1 LRQSLTPS
9 SQLNRRTRRIV
20 QIPDSSSRNL
30 LRSSSARH
38 QLIPYRHRRTSAFSR
53 PPLSTTTSL
62 DHRLSRPPPASF
74 LQIPTHNVHPLLSH
88 SHEYCTTFKM
98 LAEDQSR
105 LQKID
110 ELYDLRLDQY
120 ISLPQVSL
128 LGAYFRRML
137 MKNMIACCR
146 G

>member
-1 LRQSLTPS
+1 
-9 SQLNRRTRRIV
+9 
-20 QIPDSSSRNL
+20 
-30 LRSSSARH
+30 
-38 QLIPYRHRRTSAFSR
+38 
-53 PPLSTTTSL
+53 
-62 DHRLSRPPPASF
+62 
-74 LQIPTHNVHPLLSH
+74 
-88 SHEYCTTFKM
+88 M

-128 LGAYFRRML
+128 LGAHCRRML
-137 MKNMIACCR
+137 MKSMIACRR

>member
-1 LRQSLTPS
+1 
-9 SQLNRRTRRIV
+9 
-20 QIPDSSSRNL
+20 
-30 LRSSSARH
+30 
-38 QLIPYRHRRTSAFSR
+38 
-53 PPLSTTTSL
+53 
-62 DHRLSRPPPASF
+62 
-74 LQIPTHNVHPLLSH
+74 
-88 SHEYCTTFKM
+88 M

-137 MKNMIACCR
+137 MKEYDSLSSWVINRAVKVQYSKA
-146 G
+146 